1 MSRVSIRLPD
11 SLHKQLREWASAQ
24 GTSIDQLISSAVA
37 EKLAALLS
45 PEYLEARGKRASR
58 NKFEAA
64 LKTVPDVE
72 PPEYDRLPNQR
83 LRPNAPQRGKKR
95 RPAKP
100 SGPGH

>member
-45 PEYLEARGKRASR
+45 PEYLEARAKAASR
-58 NKFEAA
+58 KKFRPTRAKKMIV
-64 LKTVPDVE
+64 LSSSSVMTP
-72 PPEYDRLPNQR
+72 LPKS
-83 LRPNAPQRGKKR
+83 LRIKR
-95 RPAKP
+95 RLN
-100 SGPGH
+100 SS

>member
-45 PEYLEARGKRASR
+45 PGANVSVAVDER
-58 NKFEAA
+58 
-64 LKTVPDVE
+64 
-72 PPEYDRLPNQR
+72 
-83 LRPNAPQRGKKR
+83 
-95 RPAKP
+95 
-100 SGPGH
+100 